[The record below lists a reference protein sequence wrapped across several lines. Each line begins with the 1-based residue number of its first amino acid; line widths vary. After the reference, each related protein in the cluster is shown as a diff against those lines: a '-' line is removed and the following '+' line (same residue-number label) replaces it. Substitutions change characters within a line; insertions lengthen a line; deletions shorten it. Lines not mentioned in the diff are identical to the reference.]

1 MIEKVI
7 RIAQKAGQAIMEI
20 YQEAVIEIEVK
31 SDDSPLTKADLAS
44 NTIIIDELS
53 QLSDDPIVSEETPVE
68 YQIRKQWNRYWLVDP
83 LDGTKDFIAKNGEF
97 TINIALIEN
106 NKPILGVI
114 YIPANGDLYYAQ
126 EGLGAFKNGNKI
138 FNHSKRTEL
147 IGSDSNF
154 HSTEAIK
161 VFFKKNQIND
171 IKKYG
176 SAIKFCKLAEGE
188 IDIYPRLNGTKEW
201 DTAAGQIIANESGC
215 FFMDVTTGKELVY
228 NKESIVNNH
237 FIAMRNNLMNT
248 IEY

>member
-1 MIEKVI
+1 MIEEVI
-7 RIAQKAGQAIMEI
+7 RIARKAGQAIMEI
-20 YQEAVIEIEVK
+20 YQESAIEIEVK

-53 QLSDDPIVSEETPVE
+53 ELFDDPIVSEESPVE

-83 LDGTKDFIAKNGEF
+83 LDGTKDFLAKNDEF

-106 NKPILGVI
+106 NKPTLGVI
-114 YIPANGDLYYAQ
+114 YIPANGDLYHAQ
-126 EGLGAFKNGNKI
+126 VGLGAFKNGDKI
-138 FNHSKRTEL
+138 FNNSKRTKL

-154 HSTEAIK
+154 HSTEATQ

-248 IEY
+248 IEF